1 MKKNNKQE
9 AQRFL
14 LSYLALTPAEK
25 TALLCNM
32 IAIYAGKSN
41 LTTKEAEYITEVLNA
56 VKGVLDNG
64 VV

>member
-1 MKKNNKQE
+1 MRKNNKQE

-14 LSYLALTPAEK
+14 LSYLALNPTEK
-25 TALLCNM
+25 STLLCNM

-41 LTTKEAEYITEVLNA
+41 LTTKETEYITEVLNA
-56 VKGVLDNG
+56 MKGVLDNG

>member
-1 MKKNNKQE
+1 MKKNNEQE

-25 TALLCNM
+25 SALLCNM
-32 IAIYAGKSN
+32 IAIYAGNSS
-41 LTTKEAEYITEVLNA
+41 LTTKEAEYITEVLKA
-56 VKGVLDNG
+56 TKGVLNNG